1 MSKFFMVLPVMALLA
16 GCEGGY
22 GGLNEGQVLGTTA
35 GAVIGAAVTPN
46 DRTQGAL
53 LGAAAGLAATS
64 LVGQTESGECVYQ
77 RQDGSRFI
85 GPC

>member
-1 MSKFFMVLPVMALLA
+1 MNKFLMTLPLIGLMA
-16 GCEGGY
+16 GCGGY
-22 GGLNEGQVLGTTA
+22 GGLNEGQVLGTTT

-53 LGAAAGLAATS
+53 LGAAAGLVATS
-64 LVGQTESGECVYQ
+64 LVGTTASGECVYR
-77 RQDGSRFI
+77 RQDGTQFV